1 MKRAF
6 LPALIASTVLL
17 TTACSA
23 PSTPKDS
30 PNDSLTP
37 QPPVSAPATPPSAS
51 QGTADQAPA
60 PAPGTTTAEN
70 APTTTPP
77 AGAETDKPAATPVNA
92 QPAIKWYPKGIGL
105 PLISD
110 DPAARGKKVVMLTFD
125 DGPSS
130 SGSTAQILDELA
142 EANVKAMFCI
152 TGYGAKHK
160 DLVEREFREGH
171 TLVPHTM
178 THADLATLS
187 PEELRAE
194 IDPVY
199 KTIVEV
205 TGEKPKWLRPPFGS
219 YNKQVID
226 IAKNEYGM
234 EVLNWTDGSLDWEGG
249 KKDPQ
254 VIIDEVMRQLY
265 PGGYVLMHDTL
276 QHTADALPGLIKAI
290 RAEGYE
296 FVVLNNH

>member
-17 TTACSA
+17 TTACSS

-30 PNDSLTP
+30 ANDALTP

-51 QGTADQAPA
+51 PGTTDQAQA
-60 PAPGTTTAEN
+60 PAPGTAAAD
-70 APTTTPP
+70 APATVPP
-77 AGAETDKPAATPVNA
+77 AGAPADKPAATPVSP

-105 PLISD
+105 PLVSD
-110 DPAARGKKVVMLTFD
+110 DPAAQGKKVVMLTFD
-125 DGPSS
+125 DGPSNT
-130 SGSTAQILDELA
+130 GSTAQILDELA

-160 DLVEREFREGH
+160 ELVEREFREGH
-171 TLVPHTM
+171 VLIPHTV

-187 PEELRAE
+187 EPELREE
-194 IDPVY
+194 IGPVY
-199 KTIVEV
+199 KIIEEV

-219 YNKQVID
+219 YNQKVID
-226 IAKNEYGM
+226 LAKNEYGM
-234 EVLNWTDGSLDWEGG
+234 QILNWTDGSLDWEGG

-254 VIIDEVMRQLY
+254 VIIDEVMKQLY
-265 PGGYVLMHDTL
+265 PGGVVLMHDTL